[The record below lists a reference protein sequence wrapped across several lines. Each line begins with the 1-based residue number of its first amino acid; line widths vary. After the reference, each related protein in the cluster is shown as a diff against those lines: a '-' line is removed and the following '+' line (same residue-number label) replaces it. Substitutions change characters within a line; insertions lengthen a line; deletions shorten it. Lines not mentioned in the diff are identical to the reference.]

1 MRGKK
6 NNDVKDAAA
15 SKPMLEITT
24 DVFSKQKLI
33 LHRHLARS
41 HISYFNL

>member
-15 SKPMLEITT
+15 SKPMLKITT
-24 DVFSKQKLI
+24 DTLLKQKLI
-33 LHRHLARS
+33 TQPPS
-41 HISYFNL
+41 KVTYFLV

>member
-15 SKPMLEITT
+15 SKKMLKITT
-24 DVFSKQKLI
+24 DTFSKQKLI
-33 LHRHLARS
+33 QHSHLARS
-41 HISYFNL
+41 HIS